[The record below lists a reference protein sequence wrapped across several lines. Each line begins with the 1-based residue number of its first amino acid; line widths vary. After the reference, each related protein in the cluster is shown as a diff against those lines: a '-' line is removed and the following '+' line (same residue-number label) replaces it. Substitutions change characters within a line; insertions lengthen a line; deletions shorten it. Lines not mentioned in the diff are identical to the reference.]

1 MSQPVRLGP
10 LSLRRTLYLELGVL
24 DVLDVFLLPV
34 FI

>member
-1 MSQPVRLGP
+1 MSHPMRLES
-10 LSLRRTLYLELGVL
+10 LSLRTLYLELGVL